1 MMKGMN
7 DLMRQAQIMQKKM
20 AQAQEELKTKT
31 VEASSGGGMVTVVA
45 TGGQEIQSV
54 KIDPAAVDPNDLSM
68 LEDLVLAATN
78 EALKMAREMVE
89 VEMSELT
96 GGLNLPGM
104 PGMF

>member
-1 MMKGMN
+1 MKGMN

-20 AQAQEELKTKT
+20 AKAQEELKTKT

-45 TGGQEIQSV
+45 TGGQDIQSV
-54 KIDPAAVDPNDLSM
+54 KIDPSAVDPNDLTM

>member
-1 MMKGMN
+1 MKGMN
-7 DLMRQAQIMQKKM
+7 DLVRQAQIMQKKI
-20 AQAQEELKTKT
+20 AKAQEELKTKT

-54 KIDPAAVDPNDLSM
+54 KIDPAAVDASDVAM

-89 VEMSELT
+89 VEMGELT
-96 GGLNLPGM
+96 GGINLPGM
-104 PGMF
+104 PGLF

>member
-1 MMKGMN
+1 MKGMN
-7 DLMRQAQIMQKKM
+7 DLVRQAQIMQKKISK
-20 AQAQEELKTKT
+20 AQEELKTKT

-54 KIDPAAVDPNDLSM
+54 KIDPAAVDANDVGM

-89 VEMSELT
+89 VEMGELT
-96 GGLNLPGM
+96 GGMNLPGM
-104 PGMF
+104 AGLF